1 METEQTSERIG
12 KTSVPTEGIFA
23 AIVPT
28 CGEITAI
35 SVGI

>member
-12 KTSVPTEGIFA
+12 RTCVRTDRIFA
-23 AIVPT
+23 ATVPT
-28 CGEITAI
+28 CGGISAI